1 MLCAAPVELPAPSS
15 LAGTPPGRHHPLTPA
30 TVDSAASVSYAEH
43 SASLPR
49 PPRSARPT
57 RISLP
62 RTTEPFARKASKVP
76 ARPGQGEIDPAV
88 LARRAELASTR
99 AAAASTA
106 PLAGATGHLGHA
118 GAPAWRRR
126 RRPRRPRPLDAPIR
140 VTSACW
146 PFRMRRKHVD
156 RGDLVTALRSEWKP
170 FCLVSSGSSR
180 VWRDHRGRR
189 ARLTSTKLLA
199 TSHANSSTAASSN
212 TP

>member
-62 RTTEPFARKASKVP
+62 RTTEPLHGKRARCRRGGPGRDRSGRASKESGTCKHKSSSRADGP
-76 ARPGQGEIDPAV
+76 SRCCNRTLWATPG
-88 LARRAELASTR
+88 
-99 AAAASTA
+99 
-106 PLAGATGHLGHA
+106 PLRGVAGVVHVVRT
-118 GAPAWRRR
+118 
-126 RRPRRPRPLDAPIR
+126 LDAPIR

-146 PFRMRRKHVD
+146 PFRTRRKHVD

-170 FCLVSSGSSR
+170 FSSG
-180 VWRDHRGRR
+180 
-189 ARLTSTKLLA
+189 
-199 TSHANSSTAASSN
+199 
-212 TP
+212 

>member
-106 PLAGATGHLGHA
+106 PLAGATGHFG
-118 GAPAWRRR
+118 
-126 RRPRRPRPLDAPIR
+126 PRRGPCVASPASS
-140 VTSACW
+140 TSSA
-146 PFRMRRKHVD
+146 
-156 RGDLVTALRSEWKP
+156 TA
-170 FCLVSSGSSR
+170 
-180 VWRDHRGRR
+180 RR
-189 ARLTSTKLLA
+189 AYSGHVGVLA
-199 TSHANSSTAASSN
+199 VSHAEEARRSGRSRDCLALGVEALFVWLVPGRHVCGAITGAGVRA
-212 TP
+212 